1 MSSENRL
8 GCGWSKQGLVSPL
21 LRWSREGSPSPTPR
35 FLWPEALVIL
45 QPGAEHQLSRQDQGA
60 QGREG
65 TKGGQAPRVPLAE
78 PDLSPAQGRCVE
90 ASTSA
95 IFSTERGAELW
106 VRGSEGGT
114 CFSFFPY
121 WPLGTV
127 STPVTRQIR
136 QRGQRPETVGQGR
149 GGQCLGGS

>member
-1 MSSENRL
+1 MVL
-8 GCGWSKQGLVSPL
+8 
-21 LRWSREGSPSPTPR
+21 T
-35 FLWPEALVIL
+35 LVIL
-45 QPGAEHQLSRQDQGA
+45 QPGAKRQLRRQDQGS

-65 TKGGQAPRVPLAE
+65 AEAGQAPRVPLAE
-78 PDLSPAQGRCVE
+78 PDLSPAQSRCVE
-90 ASTSA
+90 ARSSA

-127 STPVTRQIR
+127 STPATRQIR
-136 QRGQRPETVGQGR
+136 QRGQRPEKGLSGGPGPWGAVPWRKLMGTKREKEGVHRRFVLHTVGHR
-149 GGQCLGGS
+149 GP